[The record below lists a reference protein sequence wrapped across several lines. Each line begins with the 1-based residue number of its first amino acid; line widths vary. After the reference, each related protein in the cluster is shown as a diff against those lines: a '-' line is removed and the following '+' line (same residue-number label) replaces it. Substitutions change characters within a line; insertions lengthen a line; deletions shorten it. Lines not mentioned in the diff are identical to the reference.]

1 MNALRRLSYAALAL
15 AFLQIVFGAIVRI
28 TGSGWGCGH
37 HWPKCDGQWIPP
49 LERTD
54 LVIEVMHRY
63 LALALTIAVIALV
76 VAAWRRRDEA
86 GVGGRRGVLPMALAA
101 LAIVVS
107 TALLGAAT
115 IKTELAP
122 LVVVA
127 HLALAM
133 TLLATLAVAA
143 LRAGG
148 FGADGVRESPTAAKT
163 WRVARVAAILAFVVL
178 VLGALTANLGA
189 AGACLGFPHCR
200 AYTSPNAGLVH
211 LQLTHRVLAFLFAGH
226 MLGAV
231 LAMRKRGE
239 SAVVKRAALAA
250 FAIVI
255 VQILVAA
262 ALVEMRLPP
271 VLRSLHQAV
280 GALVW
285 VAVVIFAALAK
296 RAVDGQFAVLRGA
309 SPLESP
315 LPDAGRVA
323 RAPGTTPTGASTAI
337 TLTPRNEP
345 DVVARMAETERAAR
359 AYEAAMIAL
368 VVTAETQIE
377 QEPDGDDADDGPG
390 GGTVDG
396 IPLTSEPTP
405 VAPSTAAPPAAASPP
420 AGPPSAAPPPVA
432 LPPDA
437 ETPGATDALAAP
449 KRPHSVAV
457 IVARGA
463 DL

>member
-15 AFLQIVFGAIVRI
+15 AFFQIVFGAIVRI

-63 LALALTIAVIALV
+63 LALALTIAVAALV
-76 VAAWRRRDEA
+76 VAAWRRRADA
-86 GVGGRRGVLPMALAA
+86 GVGGRRGVLRMAATA

-143 LRAGG
+143 MRAGG
-148 FGADGVRESPTAAKT
+148 FGSHGVLDSPTAAKT

-211 LQLTHRVLAFLFAGH
+211 LQLTHRLLAFLFAGH

-239 SAVVKRAALAA
+239 SAVVKRAALVA
-250 FAIVI
+250 FAIV
-255 VQILVAA
+255 VLQILVAA

-285 VAVVIFAALAK
+285 VAVVVFAGLAK
-296 RAVDGQFAVLRGA
+296 RAADGQRALLREREPREA
-309 SPLESP
+309 P
-315 LPDAGRVA
+315 LPSAVGVA
-323 RAPGTTPTGASTAI
+323 RLSTDTPTVASSAI
-337 TLTPRNEP
+337 VLTPRNEP

-368 VVTAETQIE
+368 VVTAETQIAL
-377 QEPDGDDADDGPG
+377 EPESADADDGVPR
-390 GGTVDG
+390 GTAEG
-396 IPLTSEPTP
+396 IALTSEPTP
-405 VAPSTAAPPAAASPP
+405 VAPPPVVATPV
-420 AGPPSAAPPPVA
+420 GPPTVT
-432 LPPDA
+432 LPPDVQ
-437 ETPGATDALAAP
+437 TPGDTDATESP
-449 KRPHSVAV
+449 PRPHSVAV

>member
-15 AFLQIVFGAIVRI
+15 AFFQIVFGAIVRI

-63 LALALTIAVIALV
+63 LALALTLAVIALV
-76 VAAWRRRDEA
+76 VAAWRRRADA
-86 GVGGRRGVLPMALAA
+86 GVGGRRGVLPMAFTA

-148 FGADGVRESPTAAKT
+148 FGADSVLDSPTAAKT
-163 WRVARVAAILAFVVL
+163 WRVARAAAILAFVVL

-200 AYTSPNAGLVH
+200 VYRSPNSALVH
-211 LQLTHRVLAFLFAGH
+211 LQLTHRILAFLFAGH

-239 SAVVKRAALAA
+239 SPVVKRAALAA
-250 FAIVI
+250 LAIVLLQI
-255 VQILVAA
+255 VVAA

-296 RAVDGQFAVLRGA
+296 RAVDGQFAVRRGVA
-309 SPLESP
+309 PLESP
-315 LPDAGRVA
+315 LPDSDRVT
-323 RAPGTTPTGASTAI
+323 RAPGTTPTGASAAI

-345 DVVARMAETERAAR
+345 DVVARMAETERVAR

-377 QEPDGDDADDGPG
+377 LEPGSDEIDDGPL
-390 GGTVDG
+390 GGTAEG
-396 IPLTSEPTP
+396 IPVTSEPT
-405 VAPSTAAPPAAASPP
+405 VAPPEAAL
-420 AGPPSAAPPPVA
+420 PPVTLPPVV

>member
-1 MNALRRLSYAALAL
+1 MNGLRRLSYAALAL
-15 AFLQIVFGAIVRI
+15 AFFQIVFGAIVRI

-37 HWPKCDGQWIPP
+37 HWPRCDGQWIPP

-54 LVIEVMHRY
+54 LIIEVMHRY

-76 VAAWRRRDEA
+76 VAAWRRRSEA
-86 GVGGRRGVLPMALAA
+86 GVGGTRGVLPMAFTA

-115 IKTELAP
+115 IKSELAP

-127 HLALAM
+127 HLMLAM

-143 LRAGG
+143 MRAGG
-148 FGADGVRESPTAAKT
+148 FGADGVLDSPTAAKT

-200 AYTSPNAGLVH
+200 AYTSPNSGLVH
-211 LQLTHRVLAFLFAGH
+211 LQLTHRILAFLFAGH

-231 LAMRKRGE
+231 LAMRKRSE
-239 SAVVKRAALAA
+239 SGAVKRAALVALA
-250 FAIVI
+250 VVI
-255 VQILVAA
+255 LQILVAA

-285 VAVVIFAALAK
+285 IAVVVFAALAR
-296 RAVDGQFAVLRGA
+296 RAADGQLAMLRGRD
-309 SPLESP
+309 PLAVP
-315 LPDAGRVA
+315 PPDAGRVA
-323 RAPGTTPTGASTAI
+323 R
-337 TLTPRNEP
+337 
-345 DVVARMAETERAAR
+345 
-359 AYEAAMIAL
+359 
-368 VVTAETQIE
+368 
-377 QEPDGDDADDGPG
+377 
-390 GGTVDG
+390 
-396 IPLTSEPTP
+396 
-405 VAPSTAAPPAAASPP
+405 
-420 AGPPSAAPPPVA
+420 
-432 LPPDA
+432 
-437 ETPGATDALAAP
+437 
-449 KRPHSVAV
+449 
-457 IVARGA
+457 GA

>member
-15 AFLQIVFGAIVRI
+15 AFFQIVFGAIVRI

-63 LALALTIAVIALV
+63 LALALTIGVIALV
-76 VAAWRRRDEA
+76 VAAWRRRGDA
-86 GVGGRRGVLPMALAA
+86 GVGGRRGVLPMAFAA

-148 FGADGVRESPTAAKT
+148 FGANGVLDSSTAAKT
-163 WRVARVAAILAFVVL
+163 WRVARAAAILAFVVL

-189 AGACLGFPHCR
+189 AGACLGFPNCR
-200 AYTSPNAGLVH
+200 VYRSPNSGLVH
-211 LQLTHRVLAFLFAGH
+211 LQLTHRILAFLFAGH

-231 LAMRKRGE
+231 LAMRKRRE
-239 SAVVKRAALAA
+239 SAVVKRAARAA
-250 FAIVI
+250 FAIVVLQI
-255 VQILVAA
+255 VVAA

-296 RAVDGQFAVLRGA
+296 RAVDGQFAVLRGDA
-309 SPLESP
+309 PLESP
-315 LPDAGRVA
+315 LPDSGRVA

-377 QEPDGDDADDGPG
+377 LEPDSDDGDDGSA
-390 GGTVDG
+390 GGTAEG
-396 IPLTSEPTP
+396 IPVTSEPTP
-405 VAPSTAAPPAAASPP
+405 VAPPQASLPPV
-420 AGPPSAAPPPVA
+420 APPPVV